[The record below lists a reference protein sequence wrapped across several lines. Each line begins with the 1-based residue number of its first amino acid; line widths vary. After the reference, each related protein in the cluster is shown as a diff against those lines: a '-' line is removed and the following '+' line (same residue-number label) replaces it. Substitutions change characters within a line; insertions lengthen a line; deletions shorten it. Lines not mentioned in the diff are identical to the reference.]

1 MSKNKVVKEKSNNIV
16 VIVTKIFQN
25 MKKNKLS
32 EYRKNTIK

>member
-25 MKKNKLS
+25 MKKINCLS
-32 EYRKNTIK
+32 IEKIL